1 MSTLIPRG
9 PSNAARG
16 QWRGRGRGRG
26 SGSGSGSGSSSSSSS
41 SSWRGRGRGRG
52 NNGRGQGPNSTRSKD
67 QPSRSTIDDAPL
79 GRLVTEITLGS
90 PSNYNTQEG
99 DAKISNS
106 KYAASYS
113 LVDSKTPKIIIPG
126 EPAKWTPPQLPSQL
140 PGDRGDYLRDH
151 NGARFPEHPMLP
163 SVHSLL
169 SLNEGFDTSGVDI
182 MGCASSLGDILRFV
196 RSVNLTFRFDVEM
209 IGDTLFLIRN
219 CRHQVIPDVRG
230 YGHSFLDSFTSYEPK
245 MQETKSHQRIVSYV
259 FSGLKCLVRFE
270 CDGYLAGDGE
280 NFTTTAT
287 ELSGLNLSKSPAIEA
302 AGRIVSQH
310 SIIEI
315 KTRSKA
321 RSQVGAPVDMEEQL
335 PRLWLRQIPNL
346 VTAYHITGN
355 FEDAQEKAVEQE
367 LLDWENNHQS
377 ELQKFASILRQLI
390 VEVKRAGHLKL
401 ELCRTD
407 SGPLE
412 LREQAGKPR
421 EVLPSDW
428 RDIWARQNQGLGSG
442 GTAWLSDGDEDEDN
456 SYPSLL
462 SRKGETDESDDS
474 DDDGFSLDFTACD
487 PSCGY
492 CGKCA

>member
-16 QWRGRGRGRG
+16 QWRDRGGGRGRGTG
-26 SGSGSGSGSSSSSSS
+26 SGSG
-41 SSWRGRGRGRG
+41 SWRGRGRG
-52 NNGRGQGPNSTRSKD
+52 NGGREQGPNSSRNKD

-79 GRLVTEITLGS
+79 GRLITKITLGS
-90 PSNYNTQEG
+90 ASNYNTQAG
-99 DAKISNS
+99 DAKISDC

-113 LVDSKTPKIIIPG
+113 LVDSKTPKIIVPG

-209 IGDTLFLIRN
+209 VGDTLFLIRN
-219 CRHQVIPDVRG
+219 CRDQVIPDVRG

-245 MQETKSHQRIVSYV
+245 MRETKSHQRIVSYS

-270 CDGYLAGDGE
+270 CDGYLASDGE
-280 NFTTTAT
+280 DFTATTTK
-287 ELSGLNLSKSPAIEA
+287 LDGLNLSKSPAIET
-302 AGRIVSQH
+302 AGAIIPQQ

-321 RSQVGAPVDMEEQL
+321 RSQVGAPVDMDEQL
-335 PRLWLRQIPNL
+335 PRLWLRQIPNF
-346 VTAYHITGN
+346 VTAYHVTGN
-355 FEDAQEKAVEQE
+355 FEDVQEKAVEKE
-367 LLDWENNHQS
+367 LLDWESSHQS

-390 VEVKRAGHLKL
+390 VEAKRAGHLKL

-428 RDIWARQNQGLGSG
+428 RDIWARQNQGPGSD
-442 GTAWLSDGDEDEDN
+442 GTACLSDEDEDD

-462 SRKGETDESDDS
+462 SRKGESDESDDS
-474 DDDGFSLDFTACD
+474 DDDFSLDFTACD